1 MPPTTAD
8 SEITQLLL
16 RSAEHVSV
24 VFLLVLIVIGALR
37 EWWVPGWVY
46 RKAVKDG
53 DEYKALLWQ
62 SLPMA
67 RQATQVAGDVVKVLQ
82 SKDTAGGA

>member
-1 MPPTTAD
+1 MQSPTDT
-8 SEITQLLL
+8 EITSLLAQ
-16 RSAEHVSV
+16 SAEHLSV
-24 VFLLVLIVIGALR
+24 VFLLLVIVIGAIR

-67 RQATQVAGDVVKVLQ
+67 RQATQVAGEVVKVLQ
-82 SKDTAGGA
+82 SKDTGVT